1 MKLLSNDISNWVKS
15 VGGTE
20 TAYVLTFR
28 NSADGGEEQ
37 PSPTGTTTTTANA
50 DTGGYWQNGRWFDAI
65 ASNLG
70 SWLSGA
76 GNIFAGIK
84 GNSSGNTTQT
94 NTGQENSED
103 ESNKTKKSDDEKT
116 TTIIIIVAV
125 LIVVILAVF
134 LLMRKK

>member
-1 MKLLSNDISNWVKS
+1 MELLSNDISNWVKS
-15 VGGTE
+15 GGSTE

-28 NSADGGEEQ
+28 NSADGGEGEKE
-37 PSPTGTTTTTANA
+37 SPPTTTTANA
-50 DTGGYWQNGRWFDAI
+50 DTGDYWQGGGWFDAI

-70 SWLSGA
+70 SWFSGV
-76 GNIFAGIK
+76 GNIIAGTQ
-84 GNSSGNTTQT
+84 GNSSGNTTPTVPPYYT
-94 NTGQENSED
+94 NTDKNKSED
-103 ESNKTKKSDDEKT
+103 ESDKT